1 MPQDTSRGYTY
12 PLYSDGNNFPAQMQE
27 LATDIDTDMDA
38 LFDRLTSGY
47 NMAAARVRSTGIN
60 QAVATA
66 TDVNATFTEEI
77 YDNTGMVNLGT
88 SNTTLTFTQTGLY
101 IASARVSF
109 AGNGGAPGAR
119 QLRIVTSGSLATV
132 ARKSIAGDLVQS
144 TIVATACLFWAASGD
159 TVVLTQRHD
168 AGVTIQSTTRTLMV
182 ARMGALV

>member
-1 MPQDTSRGYTY
+1 MPQNTSRGYTY
-12 PLYSDGNNFPAQMQE
+12 PTYGDAGNFPAQIQD
-27 LATDIDTDMDA
+27 LATDIDTDMDS
-38 LFDRLTSGY
+38 LFDRLVSGY

-66 TDVNATFTEEI
+66 TDVNATYTEEI

-109 AGNGGAPGAR
+109 AGNGGGPGAR
-119 QLRIVTSGSLATV
+119 QIRIVTNGSLGTV
-132 ARKSIAGDLVQS
+132 ARKSMLGDAVQS
-144 TIVATACLFWAASGD
+144 TILATSCLFFASAGN
-159 TVVLTQRHD
+159 TILLTMRHD

-182 ARMGALV
+182 ARMGALS